1 MLAWDSSAAGG
12 GQIGVSSAE
21 GSMQHR
27 TLGRTGLSVS
37 VAGFGTGGP
46 SQMGQ
51 AAGLDFA
58 AQDALIHRALD
69 LGVTLFDTAMAY
81 GRSEELLGRAL
92 ADVPRD
98 RYVVTTK
105 LSLTR
110 DPADG
115 GIVRDGA
122 DPDALIPAA
131 EVAARCDASLRRL
144 GLDVIDVYQLHGVP
158 PALYP
163 AVVDRL
169 YPALAALKETGKA
182 RYIGI
187 TETMAQ
193 DPAHRMLEMAVPSG
207 LWDTVMLKYGILN
220 QSAATTVLPLCQQ
233 HAVGVLNMAP
243 VRVKLTR
250 PAELLALFADWRAR
264 GLLPADAL
272 PGDDPLGWL
281 VHDGVTS
288 VVDAGYRFAVDH
300 PAISTVLTGTG
311 SIAHLEANI
320 RSLLAPPLPEPDIAR
335 LRQLF
340 GHIAEGV

>member
-1 MLAWDSSAAGG
+1 M
-12 GQIGVSSAE
+12 
-21 GSMQHR
+21 HYR

-37 VAGFGTGGP
+37 AAGYGTGGP
-46 SQMGQ
+46 SRMGQ

-81 GRSEELLGRAL
+81 TGSEELLGRAL

-98 RYVVTTK
+98 RYILTTK
-105 LSLTR
+105 ISLTR

-122 DPDALIPAA
+122 DPDSALIPAE

-144 GLDVIDVYQLHGVP
+144 GVDAVDVYQLHGVP
-158 PALYP
+158 PALYQ
-163 AVVDRL
+163 AVVERL
-169 YPALAALKETGKA
+169 YPALVKLKEAGKA
-182 RYIGI
+182 RFIGI

-193 DPAHRMLEMAVPSG
+193 DPAHRMLEMAAPSG

-220 QSAATTVLPLCQQ
+220 QSADRTVFPLCQR
-233 HAVGVLNMAP
+233 HDVGVLNMAP

-250 PAELLALFADWRAR
+250 PAELVGQLADWRAR

-281 VHDGVTS
+281 VHGDVTS
-288 VVDAGYRFAVDH
+288 VIDAGYRFAVDH
-300 PAISTVLTGTG
+300 PAISSVLTGTG
-311 SIAHLEANI
+311 SVTHLEANI
-320 RSLLAPPLPEPDIAR
+320 ASLLSPPLPESDATR
-335 LRQLF
+335 LRTLF

>member
-1 MLAWDSSAAGG
+1 
-12 GQIGVSSAE
+12 
-21 GSMQHR
+21 MQYR
-27 TLGRTGLSVS
+27 RLGRTGLDVS
-37 VAGFGTGGP
+37 LAGFGTGGP
-46 SQMGQ
+46 SRMGQ

-69 LGVTLFDTAMAY
+69 LGITLFDTAMAY
-81 GRSEELLGRAL
+81 GRSEELLGQAL

-98 RYVVTTK
+98 RYVLTTK

-110 DPADG
+110 SPADG
-115 GIVRDGA
+115 GIVAA
-122 DPDALIPAA
+122 DANPDDALIPAE
-131 EVAARCDASLRRL
+131 EVAPRCEASLRRL
-144 GLDVIDVYQLHGVP
+144 GVDVVDVYQLHGVP
-158 PALYP
+158 PSLYP
-163 AVVDRL
+163 AVVERL
-169 YPALAALKETGKA
+169 YPALEQLRQAGKV
-182 RYIGI
+182 RFIGI

-193 DPAHRMLEMAVPSG
+193 DPGHAMLEQAVPSG

-220 QSAATTVLPLCQQ
+220 QSAAQTVLPLCQQ
-233 HAVGVLNMAP
+233 HDVGVLNMAP

-250 PAELLALFADWRAR
+250 PPELVAQLADWRAR

-288 VVDAGYRFAVDH
+288 VIDAGYRFAADH

-311 SIAHLEANI
+311 SIAHLEANVT
-320 RSLLAPPLPEPDIAR
+320 SLLAAPLPEADKTR
-335 LRQLF
+335 LRALF